1 MNLFRYF
8 ILLLSISFTACSG
21 VSTPPSAK
29 TAEFKVWG
37 NCGMCKKTIETSLKD
52 KEGVLKAEWNVKSK
66 QMTVQFDTLRISLS
80 EIQQTI
86 AAAGYDN
93 VAFKGDS
100 AAYAGLHE
108 CCQYTRKDS
117 TSVK

>member
-1 MNLFRYF
+1 MKTKRFF
-8 ILLLSISFTACSG
+8 SCISLLIFVACNG

-52 KEGVLKAEWNVKSK
+52 KPGVLKADWNVKTK
-66 QMTVQFDTLRISLS
+66 QMSVQFDTLRISLKD
-80 EIQQTI
+80 IQQTI
-86 AAAGYDN
+86 AMAGYDN
-93 VAFKGDS
+93 DAFKGDS

-108 CCQYTRKDS
+108 CCQYTRK
-117 TSVK
+117 